1 MIGRTSGVCSLTIM
15 NWDGKHP
22 IYSGYASRGNLHS
35 KEIQI
40 LNGQRITNI
49 L

>member
-22 IYSGYASRGNLHS
+22 MYFVYASRGNLHS
-35 KEIQI
+35 KKIQI
-40 LNGQRITNI
+40 LNGQRITNS